1 MERNDNI
8 GGGAGQ
14 FGSSGVGGSTG
25 GDFGGSDVGSS
36 AGSQGFSGSGA
47 AGAGYSDSGA
57 AGGASATETAGNRL
71 RDAKNVAADKL
82 GTVREKASNLSSTLA
97 DRLEAGAEKL
107 RQRGQANQFA
117 GVEGQTVG
125 AGNEQ
130 MNALTNRL
138 AGGMQG
144 TADILRNG
152 DLKGSIE
159 TQVRDNPAR
168 TLLIAVAAGYL
179 LGKALKK

>member
-8 GGGAGQ
+8 GGAGQ
-14 FGSSGVGGSTG
+14 FGTGSTAG

-36 AGSQGFSGSGA
+36 AGSQGFAGSGA
-47 AGAGYSDSGA
+47 TGGMAGST
-57 AGGASATETAGNRL
+57 GGASATETASNKL
-71 RDAKNVAADKL
+71 RDAKNLAADKL
-82 GTVREKASNLSSTLA
+82 GTVKEKASNLSATLA

-107 RQRGQANQFA
+107 RQRGQASQFA
-117 GVEGQTVG
+117 GVDGQTVG
-125 AGNEQ
+125 TSNEQ
-130 MNALTNRL
+130 MSALTNRL

-159 TQVRDNPAR
+159 TQVRENPAR

>member
-8 GGGAGQ
+8 GGAGQ
-14 FGSSGVGGSTG
+14 FGTGGSTG

-36 AGSQGFSGSGA
+36 AGSQGYAGSGA
-47 AGAGYSDSGA
+47 AGGLGGTT
-57 AGGASATETAGNRL
+57 GGASATETASNKL
-71 RDAKNVAADKL
+71 RDAKNAAADKL
-82 GTVREKASNLSSTLA
+82 GTVRDKASNLSATLA

-107 RQRGQANQFA
+107 RQRGQTNQFA
-117 GVEGQTVG
+117 GVDGQTVG
-125 AGNEQ
+125 TGNEQ
-130 MNALTNRL
+130 MSALTNRL

-144 TADILRNG
+144 TADMLRNG

-159 TQVRDNPAR
+159 TQVRENPAR